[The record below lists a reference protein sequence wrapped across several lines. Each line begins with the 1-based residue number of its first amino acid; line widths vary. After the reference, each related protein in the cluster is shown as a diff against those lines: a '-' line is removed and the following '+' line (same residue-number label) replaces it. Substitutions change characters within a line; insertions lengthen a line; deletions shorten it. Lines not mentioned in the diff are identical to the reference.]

1 MSTKMK
7 KLHSLNMKSSFS
19 LFELILVTL
28 VSSIV
33 MIYSLIF
40 IKELY
45 ENNNTQQTQEILKI
59 DLLATKAFLDKKSD
73 FYDDIRYE
81 NEVLFY
87 KDSIL
92 LENVTNFRIEK
103 EKNFIEINL
112 NLENKISILWVFKI

>member
-33 MIYSLIF
+33 IIYSLIF

-73 FYDDIRYE
+73 FYDDIKYE

-92 LENVTNFRIEK
+92 LENVTNFRIVK
-103 EKNFIEINL
+103 EKKFIEINL
-112 NLENKISILWVFKI
+112 SLENKISILWVFKI

>member
-28 VSSIV
+28 VSSIII
-33 MIYSLIF
+33 IYSLIF

-73 FYDDIRYE
+73 FYDDIKYE

>member
-33 MIYSLIF
+33 IIYSLIF

-73 FYDDIRYE
+73 FYDDIKYE

>member
-1 MSTKMK
+1 MK

-33 MIYSLIF
+33 IIYSLIF

-92 LENVTNFRIEK
+92 LENVTNFRIVK
-103 EKNFIEINL
+103 EKKFIEINL